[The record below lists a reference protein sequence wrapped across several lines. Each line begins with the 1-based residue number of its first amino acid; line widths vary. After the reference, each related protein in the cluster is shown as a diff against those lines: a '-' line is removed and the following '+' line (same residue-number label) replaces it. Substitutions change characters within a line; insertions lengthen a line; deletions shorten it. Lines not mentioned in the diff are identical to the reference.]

1 MKRLLPL
8 LFLLPLLLGQSS
20 PDPHWQT
27 SVPAPVCS
35 TDTVTTT
42 QIELKSNS
50 DFEIH
55 LDEDNDGDGYGSVYI
70 YSGANDLEVEID
82 DTGNIEAAGT
92 VTGNAVHSE
101 TVITQDGLTLGLDV
115 DNTGAV
121 ATGVGIEL
129 APNTSGTPI
138 TMKTTTGPD
147 LDWAGATEYNYDAK
161 INYPATRFVY
171 FIGDRIHPDGT
182 DCTDHGIAGVDLTS
196 TAASAGG
203 PRITPVY
210 TCLLSASNGYLFGMH
225 HMPTDWDVSG
235 GGDLIFKAA
244 IMNDAVSPSGLLR
257 GVFNAQCIDLAS
269 GTGSASGS
277 WTAYNQVITGFN
289 TQYHIEPL
297 NSTALDPDGTCA
309 GDDLLIWRFVFCDNT
324 GTPGDNCAAA
334 GTVNPTNVHFLSFRM
349 EYPTTGAE

>member
-1 MKRLLPL
+1 MKRLVLI
-8 LFLLPLLLGQSS
+8 LFFLPLLLGQSS
-20 PDPHWQT
+20 PDPHWET
-27 SVPAPVCS
+27 GVPLPVCS

-42 QIELKSNS
+42 EVELKSNS

-70 YSGANDLEVEID
+70 YSGNNDLEVEID

-161 INYPATRFVY
+161 VNHPATRKKTFT
-171 FIGDRIHPDGT
+171 PDQLSVDT
-182 DCTDHGIAGVDLTS
+182 TVCKVHAVGVALS
-196 TAASAGG
+196 SGG
-203 PRITPVY
+203 PPADHVIY
-210 TCLLSASNGYLFGMH
+210 CQSGANNGYIYGM
-225 HMPTDWDVSG
+225 MYLPEDFDAST
-235 GGDLIFKAA
+235 GGDFAFKF
-244 IMNDAVSPSGLLR
+244 ITMNDNASPTGLLR
-257 GVFNAQCIDLAS
+257 GVINAQCVDVHDGDES
-269 GTGSASGS
+269 VSAT
-277 WTAYNQVITGFN
+277 WTAYDNLTTGYN
-289 TQYHIEPL
+289 TQYNIEPFW
-297 NSTALDPDGTCA
+297 SAGVLDPDGTCEVN
-309 GDDLLIWRFVFCDNT
+309 DLLVWRLIVCQT
-324 GTPGDNCAAA
+324 ATENCAAA
-334 GTVNPTNVHFLSFRM
+334 STTQETDVHFLAMRI